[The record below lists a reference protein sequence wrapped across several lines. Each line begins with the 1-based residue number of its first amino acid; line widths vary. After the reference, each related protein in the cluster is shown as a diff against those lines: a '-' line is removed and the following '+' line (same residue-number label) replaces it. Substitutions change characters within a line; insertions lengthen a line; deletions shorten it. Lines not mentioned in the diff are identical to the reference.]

1 MVTTLA
7 VVAGATGAAFEPR
20 VGLVLGLAN
29 LAADGLSMGASNYLG
44 LKSELE
50 QTGSSVE
57 VEQPWR
63 HGFATAA
70 AFALAG
76 VVPLLVYLVPA
87 CDPMRR
93 FQGALALSL
102 LTLAGLGASR
112 SRFTNRSPWRGAIEM
127 VVIAGS
133 AAGAAYVLGL
143 VVEPLLR

>member
-1 MVTTLA
+1 VTTLA

-50 QTGSSVE
+50 QTGSSIE

-63 HGFATAA
+63 HGLATTA

-76 VVPLLVYLVPA
+76 AVPLLVYLVPTWGS
-87 CDPMRR
+87 MRR
-93 FQGALALSL
+93 FQGALALSF
-102 LTLAGLGASR
+102 LTLAALGASR
-112 SRFTNRSPWRGAIEM
+112 SRFTNRSAWRGALEM
-127 VVIAGS
+127 VVIAGG